1 MSDEKNPN
9 IRYQGFE
16 VDGFVPATNGVEIWV
31 PRNFRRTGCGQRIVM
46 SLSSSASSLEV
57 DLDAL
62 PGISILSSRV
72 VLWGY

>member
-31 PRNFRRTGCGQRIVM
+31 PRDFRRTGCGQRILM

-57 DLDAL
+57 DLD
-62 PGISILSSRV
+62 GISILSSRV